1 MSAKTSLVYHNEEAA
16 RKHLEG
22 LRWPNGPLCPHCGMV
37 GGHYEFKGEKHR
49 PGLWKCKRCRKQFS
63 VTVGTVFERSKIPL
77 HKWIYAAAILARS
90 NSVSAEQIHRTIG
103 VTYKS
108 AWFMMRRLRE
118 ARKLADAPFSASS
131 SSS

>member
-1 MSAKTSLVYHNEEAA
+1 MNAKTSLVYHDEEAA

-22 LRWPNGPLCPHCGMV
+22 ISWPNGPICPHCGIV
-37 GGHYEFKGEKHR
+37 GDHYELKGRKHR
-49 PGLWKCKRCRKQFS
+49 LGLWKCKGCRKQFS

-77 HKWIYAAAILARS
+77 HKWIYASAILARS
-90 NSVSAEQIHRTIG
+90 NGVSARQIHRTIG

-118 ARKLADAPFSASS
+118 AMQLTDAPLSASS